1 MACVGCDRA
10 VTVVGA
16 ARFRGVLST
25 TGGGLLGRLFFSRKR
40 VGSDGTLRFR
50 DNGEWSTYVGP
61 VDSNGSAAD
70 GGR

>member
-1 MACVGCDRA
+1 M
-10 VTVVGA
+10 
-16 ARFRGVLST
+16 
-25 TGGGLLGRLFFSRKR
+25 FFSRKR